1 MVARSLLLILAAAS
15 YSRLAAART
24 HSSADSLYIHSNDSF
39 SLTLSAE
46 HANKLHGRPG
56 DIIDLDFILSNKVP
70 RYTQFVLR
78 FVLLSFIYICSYPNV
93 NSPFH
98 KRLV

>member
-1 MVARSLLLILAAAS
+1 MVRSLLLILAAAS
-15 YSRLAAART
+15 YSEARLT

-78 FVLLSFIYICSYPNV
+78 FVLLSFTYKVIQMQSV
-93 NSPFH
+93 LFH
-98 KRLV
+98 KNGLFSQ

>member
-1 MVARSLLLILAAAS
+1 MARSLLLILAAAS
-15 YSRLAAART
+15 YSRFAEART

-46 HANKLHGRPG
+46 HPNKLHGRPG
-56 DIIDLDFILSNKVP
+56 DTIDLDFILRNKVP

-78 FVLLSFIYICSYPNV
+78 FVSLSFLHLPKC
-93 NSPFH
+93 
-98 KRLV
+98 KL